1 MGGGL
6 GGFGAKGG
14 GGGWSGLGLKS
25 FSFNFIFWLEVAEL
39 ALFMVDIISLG
50 LSLVGISLV
59 DVGCQSSVNVPSLFL
74 VWNVGLRGRLQ
85 SNDGFWTASSP
96 PINHFSR

>member
-1 MGGGL
+1 M

-50 LSLVGISLV
+50 LSLVGFSLV

-74 VWNVGLRGRLQ
+74 GWNVGLRGRLQ
-85 SNDGFWTASSP
+85 SNGGFWTASP
-96 PINHFSR
+96 PYQPFFEVISI